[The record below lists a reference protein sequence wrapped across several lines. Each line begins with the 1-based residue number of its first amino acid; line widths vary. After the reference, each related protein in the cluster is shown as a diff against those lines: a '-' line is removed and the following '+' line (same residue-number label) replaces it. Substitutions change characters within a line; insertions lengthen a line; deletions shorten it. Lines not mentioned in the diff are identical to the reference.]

1 MNTFQIIAVSAFA
14 LVLLSSTADA
24 QCAGSGINLNNAC
37 SSFTSAVKS
46 NADRI
51 MSADCSTLQTELV
64 KPEYGTPSDGCCSA
78 AKTFFNA
85 NCACDQNTINQAAL
99 FFGYSQQQL
108 NAAATASA
116 VRCGSSGCGTKC

>member
-1 MNTFQIIAVSAFA
+1 MHKH
-14 LVLLSSTADA
+14 VLCFVRHGRSYLAWCADA

-64 KPEYGTPSDGCCSA
+64 KPEYGTPSDG
-78 AKTFFNA
+78 
-85 NCACDQNTINQAAL
+85 
-99 FFGYSQQQL
+99 
-108 NAAATASA
+108 
-116 VRCGSSGCGTKC
+116 